1 MKVGSGQAVGTSPTP
16 ALAEQAVREA
26 LARAGLTRAERV
38 LLFLSKDFSRQLP
51 ATLRAA
57 AAAATCLQI
66 DGCSANGVLS
76 DQGWQIDRPAA
87 VALVFS
93 DLPKAGTASPL
104 LSFSGQGRL
113 AWDWQ
118 DAPARIGLVDSDTRA
133 WQQAREN
140 GDTRCQF
147 ALPGLRCTPLLSR
160 GLRRIGERQTVSVA
174 DAHELRQLESVTATD
189 SLLRALPG
197 ELRARPPIHQLCLL
211 RDAAEPGIGVL
222 SLNSDGSL
230 TLTAALQ
237 AGEQFDWA
245 IRQPLAAEQEMRQL
259 LDGARTQ
266 TQPEFALMLSCIG
279 RGPLFYGGDDRDLAL
294 FRETFPDLP
303 MIGAYGIGQ
312 IFPGEHGNRLF
323 HNAVLTLLYER
334 NDVQSL
340 P

>member
-1 MKVGSGQAVGTSPTP
+1 MKVGSGQAVGSSPTP

-38 LLFLSKDFSRQLP
+38 LLFLSKDFARQLP

-76 DQGWQIDRPAA
+76 DHGWQIDRPAA

-93 DLPKAGTASPL
+93 DLPKAGAASPL

-118 DAPARIGLVDSDTRA
+118 DNPARLGLVDNDTQA
-133 WQQAREN
+133 WQQARET
-140 GDTRCQF
+140 GDARCQF

-160 GLRRIGERQTVSVA
+160 GLRRIGERQTVTVTA
-174 DAHELRQLESVTATD
+174 AHELRRLASGNAAD

-211 RDAAEPGIGVL
+211 RDPAEPGIGPL

-237 AGEQFDWA
+237 AGDQFDWA
-245 IRQPLAAEQEMRQL
+245 IRQPLAAEQEMCQL
-259 LDGARTQ
+259 LDGARIQ

-334 NDVQSL
+334 HDVQSL